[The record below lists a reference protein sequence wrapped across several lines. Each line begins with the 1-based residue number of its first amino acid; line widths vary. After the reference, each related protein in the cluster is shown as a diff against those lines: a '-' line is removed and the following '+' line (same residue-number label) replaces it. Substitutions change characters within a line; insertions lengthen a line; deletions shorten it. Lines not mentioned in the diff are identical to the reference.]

1 MRIVVK
7 NIKNDDF
14 EYIVYLTTEDGISMK
29 ADFANEDNL
38 NDVIQDLSVGYEGID
53 VQIQKGNLETK
64 SDSELNK
71 NPLVLVFYLNRE
83 LMSMPEIM
91 GPFSESINQ
100 AIAEKKA
107 NIMAF
112 FIPTDDKERVECINP
127 ILTSEAEKHK
137 INNLISDIE
146 KSFDINQG
154 ADV

>member
-1 MRIVVK
+1 
-7 NIKNDDF
+7 
-14 EYIVYLTTEDGISMK
+14 MK

>member
-1 MRIVVK
+1 
-7 NIKNDDF
+7 
-14 EYIVYLTTEDGISMK
+14 
-29 ADFANEDNL
+29 
-38 NDVIQDLSVGYEGID
+38 
-53 VQIQKGNLETK
+53 
-64 SDSELNK
+64 
-71 NPLVLVFYLNRE
+71 